1 MSDASGGPDI
11 TELLGDL
18 TQELRRLQREAEADR
33 DRSLRQDLARFTSE
47 VAIPGLILLLKTNI
61 QALELLR
68 RAIRIAEGRDPR
80 RETAAPEMRERVE
93 RVGQVTLAR
102 LDDVLGELQDAVEG
116 RPRDDRSLE
125 LIEQARDIRR
135 QIEDELDT
143 ETEDAEQVDIDV
155 EAELRALKNDL
166 DDGAPRG
173 DDRNGDGD
181 DPEDDDRNGD
191 GDDPED
197 DDPADGGGGGPSD
210 GAP

>member
-102 LDDVLGELQDAVEG
+102 LDDVLAELQDAVEG

-155 EAELRALKNDL
+155 EAELRALKSDL
-166 DDGAPRG
+166 DDEAPRG

-181 DPEDDDRNGD
+181 DPE
-191 GDDPED
+191 GDDPT
-197 DDPADGGGGGPSD
+197 DGEGEGPSD

>member
-1 MSDASGGPDI
+1 M
-11 TELLGDL
+11 
-18 TQELRRLQREAEADR
+18 R
-33 DRSLRQDLARFTSE
+33 
-47 VAIPGLILLLKTNI
+47 
-61 QALELLR
+61 
-68 RAIRIAEGRDPR
+68 GRG
-80 RETAAPEMRERVE
+80 E
-93 RVGQVTLAR
+93 RVGQVTLGR
-102 LDDVLGELQDAVEG
+102 LDDVRGELQDAVEG

-135 QIEDELDT
+135 QIEEELDT

-181 DPEDDDRNGD
+181 DPEGDDRNGD